1 MTMAR
6 RAGAWLAVIAAATM
20 VLALCGCKAK
30 PAGKLETAAM
40 DGAKRWVMVGD
51 KHVANP
57 LAATAE
63 NIAEGKESFSHYCV
77 VCHGMDGQ
85 NTGVPFA
92 DAMSPAVPSLASR
105 QVQAY
110 TDGQLH
116 WIIENGLRP
125 SGMPASQGILSDE
138 EIWSAVIYIRHL
150 PPAGSVGEPR
160 IYSDAGDGPVHGN

>member
-6 RAGAWLAVIAAATM
+6 HGVRLFAVMMAAA
-20 VLALCGCKAK
+20 ALCGCKAK
-30 PAGKLETAAM
+30 PAGKLETTAM
-40 DGAKRWVMVGD
+40 EDAKRWVTVGD

-57 LAATAE
+57 LAPTAV

-77 VCHGMDGQ
+77 ACHGMDGQ

-92 DAMSPAVPSLASR
+92 EAMSPAVPSLASR

-116 WIIENGLRP
+116 WIIEYGLRP
-125 SGMPASQGILSDE
+125 SGMPASRGILTDE
-138 EIWSAVIYIRHL
+138 EIWSAVVYIRHL
-150 PPAGSVGEPR
+150 PAAGSLGEPPM
-160 IYSDAGDGPVHGN
+160 YSVGGN

>member
-1 MTMAR
+1 MAR
-6 RAGAWLAVIAAATM
+6 RGVRLFAVMMAA
-20 VLALCGCKAK
+20 ALCGCKAK

-40 DGAKRWVMVGD
+40 EDAKRWVMVGD
-51 KHVANP
+51 RHVINP
-57 LAATAE
+57 LAPTAE

-116 WIIENGLRP
+116 WIIEYGLRP
-125 SGMPASQGILSDE
+125 SGMPASREILTDE
-138 EIWSAVIYIRHL
+138 EIWSAVVYIRHL
-150 PPAGSVGEPR
+150 PAPGSMGEPPM
-160 IYSDAGDGPVHGN
+160 YSDSRN